1 MCTHLDVAMC
11 ACNVDE
17 DALMHQRITTGPQG
31 RHLKVLDYLVYVL
44 GIEVGSSVKRPS
56 LANDDPCLQ
65 TPVQSLKQFM

>member
-44 GIEVGSSVKRPS
+44 GIEVGSSVKRGHH
-56 LANDDPCLQ
+56 LQ
-65 TPVQSLKQFM
+65 MTIHVSRPLFNL